1 MRRLVVALL
10 SALVL
15 APLPL
20 RAQSVTLDICD
31 TGTVDI
37 DVFVSRAGSVSAS
50 HIRPSTCAAVAKSA
64 GGMEAS
70 FVGIA
75 FADSRG
81 QWGAARRFDRVPS
94 LGVRELPLAT
104 RLGMSASGVPIP
116 RSPDI
121 LTTANSTASVR
132 HGNATVTLPL
142 SLLFQPPG
150 PECRRVGTGNTTTTR
165 TGRTETTI
173 IETTTTCEDVVYT
186 LTVEPFVDSR
196 EASLGRLD
204 TGGFFSDGPLNTT
217 IVHENAHMD
226 WAEAAAERKLRE
238 APQSITWNDL
248 LPAFRRALSGERL
261 QSGARLTVPDYITVR
276 GTVSAVELRQ
286 HPIDAA
292 TNLTV
297 AEINFRESPPAAG
310 GRYPEFNVCTDRLD
324 VLQELFGADYRTSLI
339 GKTIEVQG
347 KPEGLCWG
355 QVGEIQIFLARQLR
369 PVPSAQFAAGTRVWL
384 PPPPYVA
391 PAAPPSTQAQNDAAV
406 MAFAKV
412 VAEDRQRGESSRLRR
427 VCSEQMDSALA
438 SNPADRERI
447 INERIACLRR
457 ADGELQKFG
466 ERVQSCAIQA
476 MKGEVQRAG
485 RDPDGFYR
493 DVDAC
498 MDTPPATSKQPA
510 TTGLGR

>member
-1 MRRLVVALL
+1 MRQFVVALL
-10 SALVL
+10 SVLVL

-20 RAQSVTLDICD
+20 HAQSVTLDVCD
-31 TGTVDI
+31 TGTLDL
-37 DVFVSRAGSVSAS
+37 DVFVSRAGSVAAS
-50 HIRPSTCAAVAKSA
+50 HIRPSTCATVAKSA
-64 GGMEAS
+64 GGGMEAS
-70 FVGIA
+70 YLGIA

-81 QWGAARRFDRVPS
+81 QWGAARRFDKVPS

-104 RLGMSASGVPIP
+104 RLAMSASGIPIP
-116 RSPDI
+116 RSPEI

-150 PECRRVGTGNTTTTR
+150 PECRNIATGNSTTTR

-173 IETTTTCEDVVYT
+173 IEKTTTCEDVVYT
-186 LTVEPFVDSR
+186 LTVEPFADSR

-204 TGGFFSDGPLNTT
+204 TGGFFSDGPLGTT
-217 IVHENAHMD
+217 IVHENAHMN
-226 WAEAAAERKLRE
+226 WADAAAERKLRD
-238 APQSITWNDL
+238 ASQPITWNDL
-248 LPAFRRALSGERL
+248 LPAFTRALSGEKL
-261 QSGARLTVPDYITVR
+261 QSGARFTMPSYITVR

-286 HPIDAA
+286 HPIDAT

-297 AEINFRESPPAAG
+297 AEINFRESPPAGG

-324 VLQELFGADYRTSLI
+324 VLQELFGADYRTSMI

-355 QVGEIQIFLARQLR
+355 QAGEIQIFLARQVR
-369 PVPSAQFAAGTRVWL
+369 PVPSAQFAGGTRIWVPPTRYTAPA
-384 PPPPYVA
+384 PPPP
-391 PAAPPSTQAQNDAAV
+391 TRAQDDADV
-406 MAFAKV
+406 LAFAKV
-412 VAEDRQRGESSRLRR
+412 VAEERQRGEGSRLRG
-427 VCSEQMDSALA
+427 VCTEQMDKALTA
-438 SNPADRERI
+438 NPADRERI
-447 INERIACLRR
+447 IGERSACLRR
-457 ADGELQKFG
+457 ADVELQKFG
-466 ERVQSCAIQA
+466 ERVQACAIQA
-476 MKGEVQRAG
+476 MKGDPRRSG

-498 MDTPPATSKQPA
+498 MGAPVSTRPV